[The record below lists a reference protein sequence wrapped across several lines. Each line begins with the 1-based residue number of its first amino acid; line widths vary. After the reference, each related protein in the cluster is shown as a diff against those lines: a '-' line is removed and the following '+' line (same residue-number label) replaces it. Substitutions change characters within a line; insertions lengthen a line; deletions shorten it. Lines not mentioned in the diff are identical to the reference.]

1 MNEQMVNKMNND
13 HNNHNLD
20 PHRSRVTNI
29 PEVVLACFK
38 DLASLSRSV
47 VGLLPTQPVLV
58 TKASTEQLDN
68 LMEEFGKKV
77 KKVDKTSGTAI
88 ISNSDDRPK
97 TIGSIAV
104 LSAGSSDYFVA
115 EEASIS
121 AEYLGLDVHR
131 FYDCGVAGFHR
142 VDEALKVINDNKVD
156 GVIVIAGMEGAL
168 PSVIASRIKQPM
180 IAVPTSVGYGTS
192 YEGIGALLSMLN
204 SCAPGISVVNI
215 DNGFGAAVCLFKMVK
230 WVDGK

>member
-1 MNEQMVNKMNND
+1 MSSDN
-13 HNNHNLD
+13 NNHNLD

-29 PEVVLACFK
+29 PEVVLARFK
-38 DLASLSRSV
+38 DDPSLLGSV
-47 VGLLPTQPVLV
+47 RGLLPGRRVLI
-58 TKASTEQLDN
+58 TKASEEQLDLLQN
-68 LMEEFGKKV
+68 EFEDQV
-77 KKVDKTSGTAI
+77 ERIDRTSGTAI
-88 ISNSDDRPK
+88 ISDSDEESK
-97 TIGSIAV
+97 IIGSVAI

-121 AEYLGLDVHR
+121 AEYLGLEVHR

-192 YEGIGALLSMLN
+192 YEGVGALLSMLN

-215 DNGFGAAVCLFKMVK
+215 DNGFGAAVCLFKMIK
-230 WVDGK
+230 WMDEK

>member
-1 MNEQMVNKMNND
+1 MNHNHKNHNG

-29 PEVVLACFK
+29 PEVVLARFK
-38 DLASLSRSV
+38 DNASLSRSV
-47 VGLLPTQPVLV
+47 EGLLPTQRVLV
-58 TKASTEQLDN
+58 TKATPGQ
-68 LMEEFGKKV
+68 MEYLEKEFKGRVEKADV
-77 KKVDKTSGTAI
+77 VSGTMV
-88 ISNSDDRPK
+88 ISDTHDP
-97 TIGSIAV
+97 TPIHGSIAV
-104 LSAGSSDYFVA
+104 ISAGSSDYFVA

-121 AEYLGLDVHR
+121 AEYLGLGVHR

-142 VDEALKVINDNKVD
+142 VDEALSVINNHKVA

-180 IAVPTSVGYGTS
+180 IAVPTSVGYGAS
-192 YEGIGALLSMLN
+192 YEGIGALLGMLN

-215 DNGFGAAVCLFKMVK
+215 DNGFGAAVCIFKMV
-230 WVDGK
+230 VFGHDGD

>member
-1 MNEQMVNKMNND
+1 MMMMKK
-13 HNNHNLD
+13 NHNLD
-20 PHRSRVTNI
+20 SHRSRVTNI
-29 PEVVLACFK
+29 PEVVLARFK
-38 DLASLSRSV
+38 DDISLSRSV
-47 VGLLPTQPVLV
+47 SGLLSTQQVLI
-58 TKASTEQLDN
+58 TKASAEQLDN
-68 LMEEFGKKV
+68 LIEEFGEKV
-77 KKVDKTSGTAI
+77 KKVDKTSGTAV
-88 ISNSDDRPK
+88 ISDTDEMIT

-121 AEYLGLDVHR
+121 AEYLGLEVHR

-142 VDEALKVINDNKVD
+142 VDEALKIIGDNKVD

-180 IAVPTSVGYGTS
+180 IAVPTSVGYGAS
-192 YEGIGALLSMLN
+192 YEGIGALLGMLN

-230 WVDGK
+230 WSDG